1 MVIDMKKK
9 ILKGV
14 LITALAASCAVILSH
29 LITFHSKSYE
39 AQSVSDCP
47 KQIAFTFDDGPDEN
61 TEMLLDGLKERGA
74 KASFFLIGSKAEKN
88 PGLVARIYDE
98 GHLIGNHTYSHV
110 NLRKASKDEAKEQ
123 IEKTDAII
131 EQITGEKPA
140 FIRPPYGAYTPL
152 MLERI
157 DEIPILWSMC
167 PKDWEHEDDEDYI
180 CNYIVEHA
188 KDGQI
193 VLLHDP
199 RPATVPAVLR
209 AMDIL
214 KEQGYEFVRADELL
228 CRNGAKLSA
237 GLAYRYCADNG
248 LIFWF

>member
-1 MVIDMKKK
+1 MGIDMKKK
-9 ILKGV
+9 ILKAV
-14 LITALAASCAVILSH
+14 LLAALIAACAVILSH
-29 LITFHSKSYE
+29 IVTFHDKSYE
-39 AQSVSDCP
+39 AKNVSDSP
-47 KQIAFTFDDGPDEN
+47 KQIAFTFDDGPGEN
-61 TEMLLDGLKERGA
+61 TEMLLDGLHERGA

-88 PGLVARIYDE
+88 PELVARIYGE

-110 NLRKASKDEAKEQ
+110 NLRKASRAETKEQ
-123 IEKTDAII
+123 IDKTNAII
-131 EQITGEKPA
+131 EEITGEKPA
-140 FIRPPYGAYTPL
+140 FIRPPYGAYSPL

-167 PKDWEHEDDEDYI
+167 PKDWEHGDDEDYI

-214 KEQGYEFVRADELL
+214 KEEGYEFVRADELL
-228 CRNGAKLSA
+228 CRGGAKLSA
-237 GLAYRYCADNG
+237 GLAYRYCGNNG
-248 LIFWF
+248 IIFWF

>member
-1 MVIDMKKK
+1 MKKK
-9 ILKGV
+9 IIKGV
-14 LITALAASCAVILSH
+14 LLAALAVSCAVILSH
-29 LITFHSKSYE
+29 LITFHHKSYE
-39 AQSVSDCP
+39 AKSVSDSP
-47 KQIAFTFDDGPDEN
+47 KQIAFTFDDGPGDN
-61 TEMLLDGLKERGA
+61 TEMLLDGLRDRDA

-88 PGLVARIYDE
+88 PELVARIYEE

-110 NLRKASKDEAKEQ
+110 NLRKCSKAEAEAQ
-123 IEKTDAII
+123 IEKTNAVIK
-131 EQITGEKPA
+131 EITGESPA
-140 FIRPPYGAYTPL
+140 FIRPPYGAYTGL

-157 DEIPILWSMC
+157 DEIPVLWSMC

-214 KEQGYEFVRADELL
+214 REEGYEFVRADELL
-228 CRNGAKLSA
+228 CRSGAKLSA

-248 LIFWF
+248 LVLWF